1 MASET
6 CPYWFNF
13 MNHFQLLAF
22 IQSFQSIF
30 TFLADRGLLASWQEC
45 AWSMQMVLKERQN
58 TPEWSLIK
66 CQKKV
71 YFNILIVTIRQKGWW
86 SWPVTRKERL
96 IRPTWSIVNYGFAM
110 HNGAIEK
117 LPFCYRPNRP
127 IFVKIQV
134 RKKVNTKLVHTVW
147 LTLLAGC
154 R

>member
-1 MASET
+1 MPILVQFHESFSVT
-6 CPYWFNF
+6 CSYPEFSK
-13 MNHFQLLAF
+13 HFRVLGW
-22 IQSFQSIF
+22 S
-30 TFLADRGLLASWQEC
+30 RLASILAGMC
-45 AWSMQMVLKERQN
+45 LKHAHGFKRKAN

-110 HNGAIEK
+110 HYGAIEK